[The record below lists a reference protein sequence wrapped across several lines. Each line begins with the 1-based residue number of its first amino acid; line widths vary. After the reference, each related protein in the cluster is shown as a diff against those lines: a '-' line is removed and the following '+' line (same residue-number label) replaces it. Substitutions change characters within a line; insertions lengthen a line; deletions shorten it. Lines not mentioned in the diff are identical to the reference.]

1 MAGQDSGTV
10 KEEIASRRSLYVTI
24 MAAISIVGMVGIGA
38 SLRFSSGASLPPEI
52 PTISENAPAEPQL
65 EKTNRSDVP
74 PPDASTLGVAP
85 QPTPVAAVNNVAPPV
100 DPQPQEAPSAAET
113 AAPPEQVETQ
123 VEPSRQRAPLEP
135 EKMNTASVE
144 RYDAAKIVPLPVPR
158 PSALAKAST
167 PETAARVAMPRSG
180 VRAKFRRGQPL
191 AVANTAKPKR
201 PASPVTAQPMPITST
216 TEKRGWVNFGTLKN
230 ANWVEKQFEI
240 SGAPMRPPRPG
251 DTLTA
256 TIPVNVR
263 RGPIEGTKVFGWQNQ
278 PVACDPTNVGEK
290 FTVLRTVEIVP
301 GYFWTE
307 IKNSVQCTK

>member
-38 SLRFSSGASLPPEI
+38 SLRFRSGASLPPEI

-113 AAPPEQVETQ
+113 AAPPEQIETQ
-123 VEPSRQRAPLEP
+123 VEPSRQRAPFEP

-144 RYDAAKIVPLPVPR
+144 RHDAAKIVPLPVPR
-158 PSALAKAST
+158 PSSPCVSSQRWPGTSCSGRLNIATADDFVLA
-167 PETAARVAMPRSG
+167 
-180 VRAKFRRGQPL
+180 
-191 AVANTAKPKR
+191 R
-201 PASPVTAQPMPITST
+201 PS
-216 TEKRGWVNFGTLKN
+216 
-230 ANWVEKQFEI
+230 
-240 SGAPMRPPRPG
+240 
-251 DTLTA
+251 
-256 TIPVNVR
+256 
-263 RGPIEGTKVFGWQNQ
+263 
-278 PVACDPTNVGEK
+278 
-290 FTVLRTVEIVP
+290 LRTLVKGDVVTPRRTTLELAGTPDPLIWILDHLLP
-301 GYFWTE
+301 LRDPAGRARHREKHGEHGRRKAHRF
-307 IKNSVQCTK
+307 QGDA